1 MEQDEALFSAP
12 WGRQVKSATLVGAAV
27 LVAFAALPWLL
38 GAAGVPAIVAS
49 LVPLCILVGGAMCG
63 VRQYGVMPNVIV
75 IHRFGW
81 TTRLSRFGLQRVEV
95 EPGVMRGSLRVL
107 GNGGL
112 FALVGRFRNTR
123 LGAYRAL
130 VTDPDRTVVLH
141 YTDRRVVLS
150 PDRPAQ
156 FAQAL
161 GVPLLTSAPSVG
173 DEAAGGWGGLRWLF
187 VIPPLVGGGIALAIY
202 LETRPVEVQ
211 LDAEQLHVDG
221 GFYEVALPLTR
232 IRDAQLRDSRPSIGK
247 RTNGFAFGSI
257 LRGYFNVEGL
267 GRTRVFIDAGTGPY
281 LLLHTEEGPVILRL
295 QDESH
300 TRRLTES
307 LSRQMQIARD
317 P

>member
-1 MEQDEALFSAP
+1 MEQDEAFFSAP

-27 LVAFAALPWLL
+27 LVTVAALPWLL
-38 GAAGVPAIVAS
+38 GAAGMPAIVAS

-63 VRQYGVMPNVIV
+63 VRQYDVMPNVIV

-150 PDRPAQ
+150 PDRPAE

-173 DEAAGGWGGLRWLF
+173 DEAAVGWGGLRRLF
-187 VIPPLVGGGIALAIY
+187 VIPPRVGGGIVLAIY
-202 LETRPVEVQ
+202 LETRPMDVHV
-211 LDAEQLHVDG
+211 DADRLHVDG
-221 GFYEVALPLTR
+221 GFYEVALPLAQ
-232 IRDAQLRDSRPSIGK
+232 IREAELRNSQPSIGK
-247 RTNGFAFGSI
+247 RTNGFAFGST
-257 LRGYFNVEGL
+257 LRGYFDVEGL
-267 GRTRVFIDAGTGPY
+267 GRTRVFVDAAKGPY
-281 LLLHTEEGPVILRL
+281 VLLRTEEGPVILRL
-295 QDESH
+295 QDESQ

-307 LSRQMQIARD
+307 LSREMLIAKD